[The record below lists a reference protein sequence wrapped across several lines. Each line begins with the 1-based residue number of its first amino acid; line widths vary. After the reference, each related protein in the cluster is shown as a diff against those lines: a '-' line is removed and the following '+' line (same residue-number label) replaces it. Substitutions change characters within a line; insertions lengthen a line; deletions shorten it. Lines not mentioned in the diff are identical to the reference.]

1 MIFWRWPKCP
11 GASLLQQAEDLAAG
25 RARPAHD
32 ERLSV
37 SAASERREGLDELS
51 EVRARLAAYEMQIG
65 QLSEMLS
72 EMHTRLR
79 NKNEVLNWMVKSRSW
94 RITAWLRRL
103 NFLSFKMRPE
113 LRQLEHISLHG
124 RLEQPENGDRVAK
137 YVKIKGWVYSE
148 GSSISRVE
156 AFLDT
161 IPLGVLRHGA
171 AASGRGGLPV
181 TRTCQL
187 RI

>member
-1 MIFWRWPKCP
+1 
-11 GASLLQQAEDLAAG
+11 
-25 RARPAHD
+25 
-32 ERLSV
+32 
-37 SAASERREGLDELS
+37 
-51 EVRARLAAYEMQIG
+51 
-65 QLSEMLS
+65 
-72 EMHTRLR
+72 
-79 NKNEVLNWMVKSRSW
+79 MVKSRSW

-113 LRQLEHISLHG
+113 LRQLEHFSLHG

-161 IPLGVLRHGA
+161 IPLGVLRHA
-171 AASGRGGLPV
+171 QPRLDVAVYPSPAP
-181 TRTCQL
+181 CQL